1 MTKKIRVKKG
11 KILKEKKEKTL
22 EEVLGLETIQKIIA
36 KSFFESYK
44 KNFNKLSLGE
54 KKDSASSFYK
64 ENGLTIIEKK
74 YNPILEIS
82 LKEAA
87 ETYCH
92 FLTYISVVNYY
103 ECIVKNKNNKNKNDV
118 KSKINL
124 INKSLEKE
132 RKELIK
138 TFKFEEKKFISLE
151 EFSIV
156 FTGENENAT
165 FDTTIIS
172 SIENNLQKVNDDF
185 KAYVLKFQ
193 KIKDDI
199 NPILKLENKLPE
211 STKKIVKSIRNI
223 LDNVKEKS
231 KVVESFNK
239 LNFNKK

>member
-156 FTGENENAT
+156 FTG
-165 FDTTIIS
+165 
-172 SIENNLQKVNDDF
+172 
-185 KAYVLKFQ
+185 
-193 KIKDDI
+193 
-199 NPILKLENKLPE
+199 
-211 STKKIVKSIRNI
+211 
-223 LDNVKEKS
+223 
-231 KVVESFNK
+231 
-239 LNFNKK
+239 

>member
-64 ENGLTIIEKK
+64 ENGLKIIEKK
-74 YNPILEIS
+74 YNPILGIS

>member
-11 KILKEKKEKTL
+11 KLLKEKAEKTL
-22 EEVLGLETIQKIIA
+22 EEVLGLEAIQKIIA
-36 KSFFESYK
+36 KSFFEAYK

-54 KKDSASSFYK
+54 KKNSASSFYK

-103 ECIVKNKNNKNKNDV
+103 ECIVKNKNNENKNDV
-118 KSKINL
+118 KSKIKNV
-124 INKSLEKE
+124 NKSLEKE

-138 TFKFEEKKFISLE
+138 TFKFEEKKFINLD

-185 KAYVLKFQ
+185 KEYVLKFQ

-199 NPILKLENKLPE
+199 NPILKLENKLPK
-211 STKKIVKSIRNI
+211 STKIIVKGIKNI
-223 LDNVKEKS
+223 LENVKEKS
-231 KVVESFNK
+231 KIVESFNK
-239 LNFNKK
+239 LNFSKK